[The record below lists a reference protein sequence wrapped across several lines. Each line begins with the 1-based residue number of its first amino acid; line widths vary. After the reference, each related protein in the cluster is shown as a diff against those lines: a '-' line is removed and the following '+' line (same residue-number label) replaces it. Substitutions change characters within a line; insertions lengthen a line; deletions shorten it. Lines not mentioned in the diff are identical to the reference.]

1 MLVAY
6 NFFKLCETTLYC
18 LCSKK
23 LLTGAKIIP
32 LRTKAINIQTINA
45 EWLNANKLSLDVL
58 RLDKIHEVVS
68 GNKWFK
74 LKYYLQEAKHLG
86 KDTIATFGGAWS
98 NHIVATAYSTKQAGL
113 QSVGIIRG
121 EKPRQLSV
129 TLQNAS
135 AYGMELIYVSRE
147 EYRNKEL
154 LINRFENE
162 NWYWVNEGGYGK
174 LGMQGASDILKVADT
189 SAYTHIV
196 AAVGTGTM
204 LAGLVNS
211 SAANQEVIGISSMKG
226 NVGLEDEVRRL
237 LINSDIKD
245 FKIFHDYHFG
255 GYGKHPQELIDFI
268 NNVYNQYQLPL
279 DIIYTGKTFYAITQL
294 ARESFFKAD
303 SKILMIHSG
312 GLQGNKSLPAKVL
325 AF

>member
-6 NFFKLCETTLYC
+6 IFFKLCETTLYC
-18 LCSKK
+18 LCSKN

-32 LRTKAINIQTINA
+32 LETNEINIQTINA
-45 EWLNANKLSLDVL
+45 EWLKTNKLSLDVL

-98 NHIVATAYSTKQAGL
+98 NHIVATAYATKQAGL
-113 QSVGIIRG
+113 KSVGIIRG
-121 EKPRQLSV
+121 EKPAQLSA
-129 TLQNAS
+129 TLQNAEGF
-135 AYGMELIYVSRE
+135 GMKLIYVSRE

-154 LINRFENE
+154 LIKQHLNE
-162 NWYWVNEGGYGK
+162 NWYWVNEGGYGE
-174 LGMQGASDILKVADT
+174 LGMRGASDILKVIDT
-189 SAYTHIV
+189 STYTHIV

-211 SAANQEVIGISSMKG
+211 STPNQEVIGISSMKG
-226 NVGLEDEVRRL
+226 NVSLEDDVRKL
-237 LINSDIKD
+237 LVNSSDD
-245 FKIFHDYHFG
+245 RFKIFHEYHFG
-255 GYGKHPQELIDFI
+255 GYGKHPRGLIDFI
-268 NNVYNQYQLPL
+268 NNVFTYHQLPL
-279 DIIYTGKTFYAITQL
+279 DIVYTGKTFYAITKL
-294 ARESFFKAD
+294 SEKSFFKPG